1 MFVDD
6 TLLDKLEKLAMIRI
20 AKEKRAA
27 FKEEL
32 SEIIAKMDS
41 LQEVDTSHITLQYNQ
56 KTPMREDVPEHA
68 MIRDQVLAHAP
79 KAQDGYFL
87 VPKVIG

>member
-6 TLLDKLEKLAMIRI
+6 KLLDKLEKLAMIRI
-20 AKEKRAA
+20 APQKRSD

-32 SEIIAKMDS
+32 SAIIAKMDS
-41 LQEVDTSHITLQYNQ
+41 LQEVDTSGIVLQKDE
-56 KTPMREDVPEHA
+56 KTPMRPDIPENA
-68 MIRDQVLAHAP
+68 EIREQILQQAP
-79 KAQDGYFL
+79 KAENGYFI

>member
-6 TLLDKLEKLAMIRI
+6 NLLDKLEKLAMIRI
-20 AKEKRAA
+20 APQKRAM

-41 LQEVDTSHITLQYNQ
+41 LQEVDTSNIVLQKDE
-56 KTPMREDVPEHA
+56 KTPMRDDVPEHA
-68 MIRDQVLAHAP
+68 MIRNQILSQAP
-79 KAQDGYFL
+79 KSQDGYFI

>member
-6 TLLDKLEKLAMIRI
+6 RLLDKLEKLAMIRI
-20 AKEKRAA
+20 APQKRSS

-32 SEIIAKMDS
+32 SAIIAKMDS
-41 LQEVDTSHITLQYNQ
+41 LQEVDTSDIILQKDE
-56 KTPMREDVPEHA
+56 KTPMRLDIPEHTT
-68 MIRDQVLAHAP
+68 IREQILKQAP
-79 KAQDGYFL
+79 KEENGYFI

>member
-6 TLLDKLEKLAMIRI
+6 KLLDKLEKLAMIHI
-20 AKEKRAA
+20 AQEKRED

-41 LQEVDTSHITLQYNQ
+41 LQEVDTDSIALQKDD
-56 KTPMREDVPEHA
+56 KTPMRPDLPEDSA
-68 MIRDQVLAHAP
+68 IRDQILKQAP
-79 KAQDGYFL
+79 KAKDGYFI